1 MPVIVAVGDVL
12 TVTVAVVVK
21 LLHKTPVPSGSLVT
35 IVIVMVLPKSVALGV

>member
-21 LLHKTPVPSGSLVT
+21 LLHKTPAPSGSLV
-35 IVIVMVLPKSVALGV
+35 VMVRVTALPKSAALGV